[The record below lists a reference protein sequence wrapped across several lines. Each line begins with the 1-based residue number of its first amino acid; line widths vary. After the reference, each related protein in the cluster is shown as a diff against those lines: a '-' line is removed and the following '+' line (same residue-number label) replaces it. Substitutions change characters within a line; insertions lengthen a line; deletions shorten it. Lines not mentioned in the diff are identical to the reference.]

1 MTVSRFTTLRLA
13 TAAAVLAVTGAAW
26 AAPGTA
32 QADMHAQHMAQR
44 SDHGDKH
51 MSPERQERMTKK
63 MAERQ
68 AKLKQTLQI
77 TAAQEP
83 AWNAFVTSMAPPAQG
98 MQRPSRDEMA
108 KLTTPQ
114 RLERMQAM
122 KAEHDKHMAARVEA
136 TKRFYSALTPE
147 QQKRFD
153 AESHRFMGKGHG
165 KGHGRDGDGDGDHK
179 GRHHG

>member
-26 AAPGTA
+26 AATGTA
-32 QADMHAQHMAQR
+32 QTDMQAQHMAHR
-44 SDHGDKH
+44 SDHGDKP
-51 MSPERQERMTKK
+51 MSAERQERMAKK

-68 AKLKQTLQI
+68 NKLKQSLQI

-83 AWNAFVTSMAPPAQG
+83 AWNAFVASMAPPAKG
-98 MQRPSRDEMA
+98 MNRPSRDEME

-122 KAEHDKHMAARVEA
+122 KAQHDQHMTARLEA
-136 TKRFYSALTPE
+136 TKRFYNALTPE

-165 KGHGRDGDGDGDHK
+165 KGGDRGDK